1 VDDDPGGGQD
11 AVASGVV
18 EGEAEF
24 AFLLDD
30 GAGGDLLGGFAGMHQ
45 AAAQLG
51 EQLLVADRV
60 ASRSSSFSSP
70 L

>member
-1 VDDDPGGGQD
+1 VDDDAGGGQD

-60 ASRSSSFSSP
+60 AVAQFQLFSP